1 MKQDR
6 CVLLAG
12 EVSQLRMFRRRR
24 KAVAFAPECA
34 VFRFMG
40 VIRIPAEGESY
51 GPNHRSPF
59 ESGQCHVA
67 PEGTAPDIGA
77 TRRMRW

>member
-12 EVSQLRMFRRRR
+12 EVSQLRMFRRRW

-34 VFRFMG
+34 VFRCMG